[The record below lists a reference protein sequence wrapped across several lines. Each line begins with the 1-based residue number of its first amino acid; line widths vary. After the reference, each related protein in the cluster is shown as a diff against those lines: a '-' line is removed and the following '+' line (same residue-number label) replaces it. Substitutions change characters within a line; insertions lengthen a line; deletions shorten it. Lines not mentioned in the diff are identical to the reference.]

1 MSAHELRYDLNL
13 GTERNDVVPGR
24 PPADAEECMPTLCD
38 VRARLRCND
47 QLTAPTVTLCVKVC
61 GVVLRDD
68 VNIE

>member
-38 VRARLRCND
+38 LGDRLRYND

-61 GVVLRDD
+61 GVVLRDN